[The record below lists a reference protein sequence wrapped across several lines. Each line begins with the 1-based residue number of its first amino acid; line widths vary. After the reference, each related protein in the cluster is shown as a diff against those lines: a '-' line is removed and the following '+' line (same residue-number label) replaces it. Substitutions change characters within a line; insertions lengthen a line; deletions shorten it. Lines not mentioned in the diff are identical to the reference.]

1 MLSQKLCYKQ
11 LAVYPSKNLPSF
23 PIYLR
28 CYMSRTQCYM
38 VSVFAFKVYSWHE
51 VHCFSDVSIFTTS
64 GRPFP
69 LKGRY
74 MANVFVHFEPIG
86 HVGEEIAV
94 EPDLPQY
101 VIRGEFL
108 CLDS

>member
-1 MLSQKLCYKQ
+1 M
-11 LAVYPSKNLPSF
+11 
-23 PIYLR
+23 
-28 CYMSRTQCYM
+28 
-38 VSVFAFKVYSWHE
+38 
-51 VHCFSDVSIFTTS
+51 S

-108 CLDS
+108 CVDSWNSFGIQAHVMYSFLIGILLQGLTKN

>member
-1 MLSQKLCYKQ
+1 M
-11 LAVYPSKNLPSF
+11 
-23 PIYLR
+23 
-28 CYMSRTQCYM
+28 
-38 VSVFAFKVYSWHE
+38 
-51 VHCFSDVSIFTTS
+51 S

-108 CLDS
+108 CLDSWNLFGGQAPFEVQFSHWILLQGLTKN